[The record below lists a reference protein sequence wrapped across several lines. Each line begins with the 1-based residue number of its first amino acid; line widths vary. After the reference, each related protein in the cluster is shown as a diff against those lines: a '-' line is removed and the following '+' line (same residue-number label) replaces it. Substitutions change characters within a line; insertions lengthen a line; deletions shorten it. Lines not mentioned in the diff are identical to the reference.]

1 MPSIV
6 RIVLS
11 ARARVPVLVRVRFEL
26 ILIPVMVA
34 VGGPAPFFILFL
46 VVDPADH
53 GGSTAPPFAPAQP
66 PSYWGFRKTPKEAIA
81 RWSWS
86 RSGAYQ
92 DLDRCLLLTYKL
104 TAHGLGCAI
113 WGNGILFKLHWGSDG
128 ALSGL
133 RLRSLTLEREYLCED
148 QLMFRP
154 QSYQRVLDVIPN
166 AHEYVEIS

>member
-11 ARARVPVLVRVRFEL
+11 ARARVPVLVRVRFEF
-26 ILIPVMVA
+26 IPIPAMVA

-53 GGSTAPPFAPAQP
+53 GGSTAPPFTPAQA

-81 RWSWS
+81 RWSWF
-86 RSGAYQ
+86 RAGAYH
-92 DLDRCLLLTYKL
+92 DLERCLLLTYKL

-113 WGNGILFKLHWGSDG
+113 LGNGILSKLHWGNDG
-128 ALSGL
+128 SISGV
-133 RLRSLTLEREYLCED
+133 RLRSPTLEREYLCD
-148 QLMFRP
+148 DLPMMCL
-154 QSYQRVLDVIPN
+154 QSHQRVLEVIPN